1 MSVACL
7 SAETVCI
14 SVELL
19 DFGYP
24 QNTDTGI
31 MKTYITQAS
40 VKSQSKE
47 ETAQITSQVSCHN
60 TSTDHSINTHSSR

>member
-1 MSVACL
+1 MQSMKCA
-7 SAETVCI
+7 SFIIMT
-14 SVELL
+14 ELL

-47 ETAQITSQVSCHN
+47 ETAQITSQVWHQLG
-60 TSTDHSINTHSSR
+60 SSVSMIV

>member
-1 MSVACL
+1 MGLDSRVSIQCVA
-7 SAETVCI
+7 
-14 SVELL
+14 ELL

-47 ETAQITSQVSCHN
+47 ETAQITSQVFGLRGAH
-60 TSTDHSINTHSSR
+60 STLH